1 MVVEEES
8 PDKQTHQNC
17 VIMAPGGEKDKNLV
31 TNPNDNN
38 FEDFCDKTL
47 SNASSIADTDLL

>member
-47 SNASSIADTDLL
+47 SNASSISDLL